1 MGLTLEALAF
11 FWTQPHS
18 EYPPFVHCNICLI
31 VFPISNLSSCWNR
44 CTAVLILIQDTKPG
58 GWFNWSDKISTWKL
72 LRLLLYLWGCMQSS
86 LMREGTCW
94 FHISPLQTIL
104 RSWWN
109 VWSTFHTHQIFTFM
123 KYKPTL
129 SHLLLP
135 AHLAADLLV
144 LLKQPAEQT
153 CKQELETHQHYQVWK
168 RLLGKKISLPVVYI
182 CQDYSIF
189 FTKLSQS
196 LNEVEQRVMKGR
208 DSGTHHSQGDHR
220 RNCPHSWVLLKCSA
234 DSFTAVPQQNFL
246 YH

>member
-109 VWSTFHTHQIFTFM
+109 ICLIHLPHSPDFHVHEVQTHFIPPPATSSPGSRFACTAETASRTDLQAGAWDP
-123 KYKPTL
+123 PTL
-129 SHLLLP
+129 SGMEK
-135 AHLAADLLV
+135 A
-144 LLKQPAEQT
+144 
-153 CKQELETHQHYQVWK
+153 
-168 RLLGKKISLPVVYI
+168 LG
-182 CQDYSIF
+182 
-189 FTKLSQS
+189 
-196 LNEVEQRVMKGR
+196 
-208 DSGTHHSQGDHR
+208 
-220 RNCPHSWVLLKCSA
+220 
-234 DSFTAVPQQNFL
+234 
-246 YH
+246 